1 MIKIKLNQKKKTA
14 RIKFKGTPH
23 NLAVETATLIE
34 NIYLELLAR
43 NPEAADEY
51 KRKIIA
57 FAIAPDSPVWTGG
70 VEK

>member
-1 MIKIKLNQKKKTA
+1 MVKCNIDKEKNRV
-14 RIKFKGTPH
+14 RITVKGTAH
-23 NLAVETATLIE
+23 IAAVETAALISS
-34 NIYLELLAR
+34 IYLELLAK

-70 VEK
+70 VEE